1 MKNNKQNNGDG
12 KIIGLSRD
20 YFREILP
27 GQYIILEKTPSG
39 KYLPHGGSKSAGDLF
54 PFMERGIYKKI
65 TSSAKDNLLRGC
77 SSRKVVGIIKKL
89 EIVLI

>member
-1 MKNNKQNNGDG
+1 MKNNKKYDGDG

-27 GQYIILEKTPSG
+27 GQYILLEKNPSG
-39 KYLPHGGSKSAGDLF
+39 KYTPRGGSKSAGDLF
-54 PFMERGIYKKI
+54 PFMERGIYRKI
-65 TSSAKDNLLRGC
+65 TSSAKNNLLSGC
-77 SSRKVVGIIKKL
+77 SSKKVVGIIKKL